1 MTARY
6 IAITTNRH
14 YAMRRKFAVLGEAA
28 FMEQGHRD
36 ADGEELR
43 ERNNLCA
50 TLRPKRSV
58 RLQRQEKRLVGAV
71 STILTDA

>member
-14 YAMRRKFAVLGEAA
+14 YAMRRKFALLGEAA

-36 ADGEELR
+36 ADREELR
-43 ERNNLCA
+43 ERNNSCA
-50 TLRPKRSV
+50 TLHPKRSV
-58 RLQRQEKRLVGAV
+58 RQQKHELSLVGAEI
-71 STILTDA
+71 TILTDA